1 MGMLEIP
8 GRCYVHGTGAH
19 KMRRA
24 TFVVLLI
31 LCFVG
36 LSSSVLLSQEVAS
49 LTGVVTDATGAVVAG
64 VTVTLLD
71 TKTNSSYVATTNS
84 VGAYTFPK
92 VLPGPGYSLNLR
104 KDGFASATVLNMYL
118 GVGAPHTQNVHLEL
132 GAVTQSVE
140 VNGSRSEVTLNTS
153 DATVG
158 NNFDMN
164 LVHQLPVQVRDNPA
178 EIMRLQPGVTSAAQ
192 IDDPNQSRDGAT
204 TGARTDQGNVSVD
217 GLDVNDFNAG
227 FSLSVVG
234 NAPVDSIQEFRGE
247 TANPLSAEGRGS
259 GIQVQMVT
267 KSGTNNW
274 HGSVYEYNR
283 NTDFEANTFLNNL
296 SIPAV
301 PREQLVR
308 NQFGVSL
315 GGPVKKNKL
324 FFFFNY
330 EGRRDAATASTEAI
344 VPLPSFAAGN
354 VSYINSGPGC
364 SPSSRINT
372 QPACISTIP
381 QSSATPG
388 APTLRSFDPLGLGF
402 NDSLQQFISG
412 RYPAPNDLANAGD
425 GVNTAG
431 LRFNAPADNVLNNYV
446 VRLDYNLNSKMRVFA
461 RGSIERNPADG
472 TSNNF
477 SIALPGDPVTAVIV
491 DHSYAFV
498 FGHTWTISND
508 KVNQF
513 VYGENR
519 QVFKFPILFN
529 PTGTTVYSVFDS
541 TGNGGTNLSSPYIPG
556 TPQGRVIPI
565 PIFKDDF
572 TYTRG
577 THIFQVGG
585 NFKPI
590 ETHTHLTND
599 VNDVTLGLGGGLTGL
614 DASLRPADILSDSD
628 GIAAN
633 LWDSAFAFGLGRFG
647 AINSSFNNDKQLNP
661 LPQGSG
667 HVRNYRFYET
677 EIYLQDSWKAR
688 SNLTLT
694 YGLRYQY
701 YSVPYEVN
709 GLEAIPNLGFNQIIN
724 PRIANGLAGV
734 SGIFANPVVT
744 YSLGGKANHAGGMY
758 HPDWKDFQPRLALAY
773 NPAATGGFWGR
784 LLGDRKTVI
793 RAGAGLI
800 DDHSSVGSVLNF
812 QDQSSYLFQNS
823 SSTTYGTASGAS
835 ANLQNDPR
843 WAGLGVLPPGGIST
857 PTPITVPYAPA
868 FINGQPL
875 GLAQGLVDYAVDPNL
890 KTPYSETFTLGIQRE
905 LPGNFQLETAY
916 VGRFAHRLLAQ
927 SDAMQAVEFKDPASG
942 QLLSKAFA
950 AVSSQ
955 VRSQTGPTYTV
966 TPQPFFENQ
975 IGAGGTDFLAN
986 QVEPY
991 VGRGDLADAIYILN
1005 IDNYFGGLPWTPGVG
1020 LAPQFGTNLYIT
1032 NQAYS
1037 NYNGLLTTLHRKM
1050 SHGLQFDLNYTY
1062 SHSLDNISATPN
1074 AAFGANGAGGILCDV
1089 IHIGVCYGNS
1099 DFDATHV
1106 ITADGL
1112 YELPI
1117 GRGRQ
1122 FGSNMP
1128 RWLNYAIGGWA
1139 LSGVNTW
1146 RTGLA
1151 FQSVSNSFPLSFANN
1166 VPAIFNG
1173 NTAAL
1178 KDHIHVSNGQVQLF
1192 ANPAAAIGTFSG
1204 PLGLQAG
1211 SRNNLRGP
1219 HFSEVALGLS
1229 KTFPVTEQVGVEF
1242 RADAYNVFNHANF
1255 GLPGAAATADIDS
1268 PSTFGVINTMASQP
1282 RVLQLALR
1290 VDF

>member
-1 MGMLEIP
+1 M
-8 GRCYVHGTGAH
+8 
-19 KMRRA
+19 KRA
-24 TFVVLLI
+24 ILAGLVLLT
-31 LCFVG
+31 FVG
-36 LSSSVLLSQEVAS
+36 LTSSAVLSQEVAY
-49 LTGVVTDATGAVVAG
+49 LTGVVTDATGAVVPG
-64 VTVTLLD
+64 VTVTLID
-71 TKTNSSYVATTNS
+71 TKTNSSYVATTNA
-84 VGAYTFPK
+84 VGAYTFPR
-92 VLPGPGYSLNLR
+92 VLPGPGYSVNFL
-104 KDGFASATVLNMYL
+104 KDGFQSSTISNIYL
-118 GVGAPHTQNVHLEL
+118 GVGAPHTQNVRLEL
-132 GAVTQSVE
+132 GAVSQSVE
-140 VNGSRSEVTLNTS
+140 VNGAASEVTLNTS

-164 LVHQLPVQVRDNPA
+164 LVHQLPVQIRDNPA
-178 EIMRLQPGVTSAAQ
+178 EIMRLQPGVVSAAQ

-204 TGARTDQGNVSVD
+204 TGARTDQGNVSLD

-227 FSLSVVG
+227 FSLSVIG

-259 GIQVQMVT
+259 GLQVQMVT
-267 KSGTNNW
+267 KSGTNSW
-274 HGSVYEYNR
+274 HGSAYEYNR

-296 SIPAV
+296 SIPSV

-308 NQFGVSL
+308 NQFGASL
-315 GGPVKKNKL
+315 GGPLKKNKL

-354 VSYINSGPGC
+354 ISYINSGAGC
-364 SPSSRINT
+364 TASSRINT
-372 QPACISTIP
+372 QPSCISTIP
-381 QSSATPG
+381 QTSVTPG
-388 APTLRSFDPLGLGF
+388 ATTLQSLDPLGLGF
-402 NDSLQQFISG
+402 SSGLQGFLSG

-431 LRFNAPADNVLNNYV
+431 LRFNAPADDTLNNYV
-446 VRLDYNLNSKMRVFA
+446 VRLDYNLSNNMKVFA
-461 RGSIERNPADG
+461 RGSLERNPADG
-472 TSNNF
+472 TSNSF

-498 FGHTWTISND
+498 FGHTWTISNN

-519 QVFKFPILFN
+519 QVFQFPVLFN
-529 PTGTTVYSVFDS
+529 PTGTTDYGVFDS
-541 TGNGGTNLSSPYIPG
+541 TGNGGANLSSPYFAG
-556 TPQGRVIPI
+556 ASQGRVIPI

-572 TYTRG
+572 TYSRG
-577 THIFQVGG
+577 AHVFQVGG

-599 VNDVTLGLGGGLTGL
+599 LNDVTLGLGGGLTGL
-614 DASLRPADILSDSD
+614 DASLRPTDILNDSN

-633 LWDSAFAFGLGRFG
+633 LWDSAFTFGLGRFG
-647 AINSSFNNDKQLNP
+647 EINSSFNNDKQLNA
-661 LPQGSG
+661 LPQGTG
-667 HVRNYRFYET
+667 HVRDYRFYET
-677 EIYLQDSWKAR
+677 ELYLQDSWKAR

-694 YGLRYQY
+694 YGIRYQY

-709 GLEAIPNLGFNQIIN
+709 GLESIPDLGFNQVIN

-734 SGIFANPVVT
+734 SGAFANPIVT
-744 YSLGGKANHAGGMY
+744 YSLGGKANHAPGMY

-773 NPAATGGFWGR
+773 NPSGTDGPLGR

-800 DDHSSVGSVLNF
+800 DDHSTVGSLLNF
-812 QDQSSYLFQNS
+812 QDQFSYLFQNS
-823 SSTTYGTASGAS
+823 SATSYGGSGSASTDLS
-835 ANLQNDPR
+835 NDPR
-843 WAGLGVLPPGGIST
+843 WTTLGALPAGGIAT
-857 PTPITVPYAPA
+857 PTPITIPYAPN
-868 FINGQPL
+868 FIGGQPL
-875 GLAQGLVDYAVDPNL
+875 GLAENLDNYSIDPHL

-927 SDAMQAVEFKDPASG
+927 SDAMQTVEFKDPASG

-950 AVSSQ
+950 NVASQ
-955 VRSQTGPTYTV
+955 VRNQTGPTYTV

-975 IGAGGTDFLAN
+975 IGAGGTNFLAN
-986 QVEPY
+986 NVEPY
-991 VGRGDLADAIYILN
+991 VGRGDLADAIQLLN
-1005 IDNYFGGLPWTPGVG
+1005 IDNFFGVANFAPGVG
-1020 LAPQFGTNLYIT
+1020 LSPQFGTNLYIT
-1032 NQAYS
+1032 NEAYS

-1074 AAFGANGAGGILCDV
+1074 AAFGSNGAGGILCDA

-1106 ITADGL
+1106 VTADGL
-1112 YELPI
+1112 YQLPF
-1117 GRGRQ
+1117 GRGKT
-1122 FGSNMP
+1122 FGSNLS
-1128 RWLNYAIGGWA
+1128 RWANFALGGWA
-1139 LSGVNTW
+1139 LSGVDTW

-1151 FQSVSNSFPLSFANN
+1151 FQTVSNAFPISFANN
-1166 VPAIFNG
+1166 TPAIFNG
-1173 NTAAL
+1173 DTSAIR
-1178 KDHIHVSNGQVQLF
+1178 DHIHTVNGQVQLF
-1192 ANPAAAIGTFSG
+1192 ASPTAAIGAFSG

-1219 HFSEVALGLS
+1219 HFSEVSLGLS

-1242 RADAYNVFNHANF
+1242 RADAFNVFNHANF
-1255 GLPGAAATADIDS
+1255 GLPGTAATADIDS
-1268 PSTFGVINTMASQP
+1268 PSTFGVINSMAGQP
-1282 RVLQLALR
+1282 RVLQVALR